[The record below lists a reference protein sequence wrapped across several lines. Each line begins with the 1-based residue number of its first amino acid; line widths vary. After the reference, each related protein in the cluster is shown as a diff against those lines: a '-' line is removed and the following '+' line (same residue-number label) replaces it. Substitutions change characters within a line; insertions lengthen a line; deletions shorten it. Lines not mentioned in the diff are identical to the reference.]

1 MPGARGEGAAPPSEV
16 NTLNQL
22 KPWNKEQ
29 HIVVVVVVVVGGG
42 GGD

>member
-29 HIVVVVVVVVGGG
+29 HIVVVVVVGGG
-42 GGD
+42 GGGGY